1 MQYPVQC
8 VKCQRYTIL
17 DIAPS
22 EYRRYR
28 AELTTTAY
36 CPTCLR
42 LVRLEHQAIMQQLVE
57 RGSYCTCQHKH
68 QIN

>member
-8 VKCQRYTIL
+8 VKCQRHTVL

-28 AELTTTAY
+28 AEPPTIAY
-36 CPTCLR
+36 CPACLR
-42 LVRLEHQAIMQQLVE
+42 LVRQEYQAIMQRLVE
-57 RGSYCTCQHKH
+57 RGSCCTCQ
-68 QIN
+68 QQVS